1 MFIVKGKETLSQ
13 VIEKREI
20 EMKIDKRKKYYM
32 VLDTETCPI
41 DRELED
47 VTPTNMLVYDI
58 GYTITDKKGNIYRT
72 GSYIVSDIFFG
83 EFYTKMQSSYYANKI
98 PKYMEQIAK
107 GERVVKTWKQISFI
121 LRKVLEEFDINVVAA
136 HNARFDY
143 GVLKNTKDYLEEYPM
158 LPYVEWWDTLKMARS
173 ILKERKSYKRFC
185 ENNNFMT
192 KNNQC
197 RFTAEVIYRYL
208 TNDLEFEESH
218 TGLEDTLIEKDIF
231 AFCVKQHKKMD
242 KLLFNK

>member
-1 MFIVKGKETLSQ
+1 
-13 VIEKREI
+13 
-20 EMKIDKRKKYYM
+20 MKIDKRKKYFM

-41 DRELED
+41 DRELEE
-47 VTPTNMLVYDI
+47 VTPTNMLVYDL
-58 GYTITDKKGNIYRT
+58 GYTITDKKGNVYRT

-121 LRKVLEEFDINVVAA
+121 LRKVLEEFDINVVVA

-143 GVLKNTKDYLEEYPM
+143 GVLRNTKDYLEEYPM

-185 ENNNFMT
+185 EDNNYMT

-218 TGLEDTLIEKDIF
+218 TGLEDTLIEKDIL
-231 AFCVKQHKKMD
+231 AFCIKQHKKMD

>member
-1 MFIVKGKETLSQ
+1 
-13 VIEKREI
+13 
-20 EMKIDKRKKYYM
+20 MKIDKRKKYYM

-41 DRELED
+41 DRDMVD
-47 VTPTNMLVYDI
+47 VTPTNMLVYDL
-58 GYTITDKKGNIYRT
+58 GYTITDKKGNVYRT

-83 EFYTKMQSSYYANKI
+83 EFYTKMQSSYYADKI

-121 LRKVLEEFDINVVAA
+121 LRKVLEEFDINVVVA

-143 GVLKNTKDYLEEYPM
+143 GVLRNTKDYLEEFPM

-185 ENNNFMT
+185 EDNNFMT

-218 TGLEDTLIEKDIF
+218 TGLEDTLIEKDIL
-231 AFCVKQHKKMD
+231 AFCIKQHKKMD

>member
-1 MFIVKGKETLSQ
+1 
-13 VIEKREI
+13 
-20 EMKIDKRKKYYM
+20 MKIDKRKKYFM

-41 DRELED
+41 DRDMEE
-47 VTPTNMLVYDI
+47 VTPTNMLVYDL
-58 GYTITDKKGNIYRT
+58 GYTITDKKGNVYRT

-98 PKYMEQIAK
+98 PKYMEQIAN

-121 LRKVLEEFDINVVAA
+121 LRKVLEEFDINVVVA

-143 GVLKNTKDYLEEYPM
+143 GVLRNTKDYLEEYPM

-185 ENNNFMT
+185 EDNNFMT

-218 TGLEDTLIEKDIF
+218 TGLEDTLIEKDIL
-231 AFCVKQHKKMD
+231 AFCIKQHKKMD
-242 KLLFNK
+242 KLLFSNK

>member
-1 MFIVKGKETLSQ
+1 
-13 VIEKREI
+13 
-20 EMKIDKRKKYYM
+20 MKIDKRKKYYM

-41 DRELED
+41 DRELEE

-58 GYTITDKKGNIYRT
+58 GYTITDKKGNVYRT

-98 PKYMEQIAK
+98 PKYMEQIAN

-121 LRKVLEEFDINVVAA
+121 LRKVLEEFDINVVVA

-143 GVLKNTKDYLEEYPM
+143 GVLRNTKDYLEEYPM

-173 ILKERKSYKRFC
+173 ILKERKSYKSFC
-185 ENNNFMT
+185 EDNNYMT

-218 TGLEDTLIEKDIF
+218 TGLEDTLIEKDIL
-231 AFCVKQHKKMD
+231 AFCIKQHKKMD

>member
-1 MFIVKGKETLSQ
+1 
-13 VIEKREI
+13 
-20 EMKIDKRKKYYM
+20 MKIDKRKKYYM

-47 VTPTNMLVYDI
+47 VTPTNMLVYDM
-58 GYTITDKKGNIYRT
+58 GYTITDKKGNVYRT

-121 LRKVLEEFDINVVAA
+121 LRKVLEEFDINVVVA

-143 GVLKNTKDYLEEYPM
+143 GVLRNTKDYLEEFPM

-185 ENNNFMT
+185 EDNNYMT

-197 RFTAEVIYRYL
+197 RFTAEIIYRYL

-218 TGLEDTLIEKDIF
+218 TGLEDTLIEKDIL
-231 AFCVKQHKKMD
+231 AFCIKQHKKMD
-242 KLLFNK
+242 KLLFSNK

>member
-1 MFIVKGKETLSQ
+1 
-13 VIEKREI
+13 
-20 EMKIDKRKKYYM
+20 MKIDKRKKYYM

-58 GYTITDKKGNIYRT
+58 GYTITDKKGNVYRT

-83 EFYTKMQSSYYANKI
+83 EFYTKMQSSYYADKI

-121 LRKVLEEFDINVVAA
+121 LRKVLEEFDINVVVA

-143 GVLKNTKDYLEEYPM
+143 GVLRNTKDYLEEYPM

-185 ENNNFMT
+185 EDNNYMT

-197 RFTAEVIYRYL
+197 RFTAEIIYRYL
-208 TNDLEFEESH
+208 TND
-218 TGLEDTLIEKDIF
+218 
-231 AFCVKQHKKMD
+231 
-242 KLLFNK
+242 

>member
-1 MFIVKGKETLSQ
+1 
-13 VIEKREI
+13 
-20 EMKIDKRKKYYM
+20 MKIDKRKKYYM

-47 VTPTNMLVYDI
+47 VTPTNMLVYDL
-58 GYTITDKKGNIYRT
+58 GYTITDKKGNVYRA

-83 EFYTKMQSSYYANKI
+83 EFYTKMQSSYYADKI

-121 LRKVLEEFDINVVAA
+121 LRKVLEEFDINVVVA

-143 GVLKNTKDYLEEYPM
+143 GVLRNTKDYLEEYPM

-185 ENNNFMT
+185 EDNNYMT

-218 TGLEDTLIEKDIF
+218 TGLEDTLIEKDIL
-231 AFCVKQHKKMD
+231 AFCIKQHKKMD

>member
-1 MFIVKGKETLSQ
+1 
-13 VIEKREI
+13 
-20 EMKIDKRKKYYM
+20 MKIDKRKKYFM

-41 DRELED
+41 DRDMEE
-47 VTPTNMLVYDI
+47 VTPTNMLVYDL
-58 GYTITDKKGNIYRT
+58 GYTITDKKGNVYRT

-98 PKYMEQIAK
+98 PKYMEQIAN

-121 LRKVLEEFDINVVAA
+121 LRKVLEEFDINVVVA

-143 GVLKNTKDYLEEYPM
+143 GVLRNTKDYLEEYPM

-185 ENNNFMT
+185 EDNNYMT

-218 TGLEDTLIEKDIF
+218 TGLEDTLIEKDIL
-231 AFCVKQHKKMD
+231 AFCIKQHKKMD
-242 KLLFNK
+242 KLLFSNK